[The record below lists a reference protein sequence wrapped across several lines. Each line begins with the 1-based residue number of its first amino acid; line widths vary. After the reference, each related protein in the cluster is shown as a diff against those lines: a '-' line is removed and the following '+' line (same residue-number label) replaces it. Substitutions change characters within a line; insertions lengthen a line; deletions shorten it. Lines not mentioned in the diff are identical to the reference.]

1 MPASTRAGVIGRVE
15 LRKKLLGFSKTALV
29 KKRAGAVDAALV
41 AGIIAKNVGQNTI
54 ATTPSSLS
62 REPKNNRIWTGAMLE
77 AYDADVRQTGTK
89 ITVRWGWIK
98 TKKKYFGVQEYG
110 GFVFGKTVTPMHAL
124 ANSGVAAQDYLHSKG
139 IK

>member
-1 MPASTRAGVIGRVE
+1 MPARTRAGVIGRVE
-15 LRKKLLGFSKTALV
+15 LRKKLLGFSKGALA
-29 KKRAGAVDAALV
+29 KKKQGTVDAALV

-62 REPKNNRIWTGAMLE
+62 REPKGNRIWTGAMFE
-77 AYDADVRQTGTK
+77 GYDADVKQTGTK
-89 ITVRWGWIK
+89 ITVRWGWINSK
-98 TKKKYFGVQEYG
+98 RKYFKTQEYG
-110 GFVFGKTVTPMHAL
+110 GFAFGKNVTPMHAL

>member
-1 MPASTRAGVIGRVE
+1 MPARTRAGVIGRVE
-15 LRKKLLGFSKTALV
+15 LRKKLLGFSKGALA
-29 KKRAGAVDAALV
+29 KKRIETVEAAIN

-62 REPKNNRIWTGAMLE
+62 REPKDNRIWTGAMFDG
-77 AYDADVRQTGTK
+77 YDADVRQTGTK

-98 TKKKYFGVQEYG
+98 SKRKYYKTQEYG
-110 GFVFGKTVTPMHAL
+110 GFAFGKTVTPMHAL
-124 ANSGVAAQDYLHSKG
+124 SNSLVAAQDYLNSKG